1 MDFSLTDISHIS
13 PLETASTAPDRH
25 VRTAALSLASKAE
38 FATLVWA
45 PRLPSRR
52 CPTWYASS
60 ATQPATALSDPQ
72 DTPGDVRQ
80 ELLLQP
86 ERARGA
92 LDRSERFLLNVRSP
106 PSSAIYNQH
115 KLISLPGQE
124 QHASLYV
131 PGRSLEPSVEVR
143 LVQLATPP
151 SDLGRLGSETP
162 RCSAFARSL
171 ERRQS
176 PKEETQG
183 CDMEGQRP
191 SRRGVSESS
200 GIAKE
205 HQ

>member
-1 MDFSLTDISHIS
+1 MNLSRSDQHIAH
-13 PLETASTAPDRH
+13 LRDVKHLCRLVKA
-25 VRTAALSLASKAE
+25 AALGLALVRAD
-38 FATLVWA
+38 FAHLGSVS
-45 PRLPSRR
+45 PSSR

-80 ELLLQP
+80 ELLQQP

-106 PSSAIYNQH
+106 PSSAIADEH
-115 KLISLPGQE
+115 ELIPVPEQE
-124 QHASLYV
+124 HYASLYV
-131 PGRSLEPSVEVR
+131 PARAFEPSVEVR

-162 RCSAFARSL
+162 RCSAFARPL

-176 PKEETQG
+176 PKEKTQG
-183 CDMEGQRP
+183 CDMEGKRP

-200 GIAKE
+200 GVAKE